1 MILSSFSIFV
11 CVFFWVSFFF
21 ILSRS
26 MTCSLSLLVRACV
39 CIFLFR
45 SMTHSFSLSVHVFL
59 DMGLLGGGNDFP
71 VMGLREGEG
80 VMGLR
85 EGEGERLQY
94 LVLWRRPIFGAIFQ
108 DIARKNGLHL
118 VSNASFICNYFW
130 TEWPM
135 IEFPSFFHVKLVERR
150 CEYKKWC
157 SSAFDVWQL
166 ILRYDFNVYSLSLK
180 HGLW

>member
-1 MILSSFSIFV
+1 
-11 CVFFWVSFFF
+11 
-21 ILSRS
+21 
-26 MTCSLSLLVRACV
+26 MTWSLSLLVRACV
-39 CIFLFR
+39 CIFLFLL
-45 SMTHSFSLSVHVFL
+45 SFQIHDSLFL
-59 DMGLLGGGNDFP
+59 SLGACVSGHGSLGGGNDFP
-71 VMGLREGEG
+71 AMGWVMGLREEEG
-80 VMGLR
+80 G
-85 EGEGERLQY
+85 LQY

-108 DIARKNGLHL
+108 DIARNKGLHF

-135 IEFPSFFHVKLVERR
+135 IEFPSFFHIKLVERR